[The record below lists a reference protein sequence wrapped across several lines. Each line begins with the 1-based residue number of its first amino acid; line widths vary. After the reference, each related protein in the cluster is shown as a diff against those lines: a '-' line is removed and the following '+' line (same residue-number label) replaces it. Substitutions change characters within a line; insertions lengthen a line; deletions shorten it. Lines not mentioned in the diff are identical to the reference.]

1 MEGALVAVAALQEVK
16 IVELSVA
23 DGPHILVESVDGA
36 NGLGVSV
43 AHELQ
48 FPEVL
53 VVEVWGAPVLES
65 AAETGRV
72 CENLEIPLLDGDIV
86 VVFADV
92 LGIRQHKSTC
102 QQECQQCSTKVRF
115 AETQF
120 PHETDDLVDVVRIF
134 SRHVVRIMA
143 VGGASFLRVTSRKNQ
158 DGADKQDG

>member
-1 MEGALVAVAALQEVK
+1 M
-16 IVELSVA
+16 
-23 DGPHILVESVDGA
+23 LVEKVR
-36 NGLGVSV
+36 
-43 AHELQ
+43 
-48 FPEVL
+48 
-53 VVEVWGAPVLES
+53 GAPVLES

-134 SRHVVRIMA
+134 SRHVVGIMA